1 MFYISGKVIATP
13 FLMNVFKITIIITF
27 IFGVFFEGISQEF
40 GYKEV
45 QLTNTQGDNRYA
57 SYNESGTK
65 ILFESNRDG
74 HWQIYTMD
82 INGEDVTRLII
93 SVYNDRRP
101 TWHPYR
107 NYILFESDR
116 TGIFE
121 LYKLDLESNKISR
134 IPIPLNG
141 NKSRAEYAPNGVQ
154 ILFNLEDIEG
164 DFDVY
169 LVSHKGK
176 KPVKLIDDKFN
187 NLYPHFSGRGD
198 NILYY
203 SNKNNEGT
211 SDVIYTYNIITEE
224 RYRLTYF
231 KDHSNYGKYSNNRR
245 RIAYSAS
252 VDDEEPEIYIMLNDG
267 KSKQRITFNDEIDIQ
282 PSWSPQDINL
292 LITGY
297 RDGSYQICKI
307 LLKEPLEYPNEK
319 QDDK

>member
-1 MFYISGKVIATP
+1 MFYISGKVIASP
-13 FLMNVFKITIIITF
+13 YLMNTFKITIIITF
-27 IFGVFFEGISQEF
+27 IFGVFFKGISQEF

-45 QLTNTQGDNRYA
+45 QLTHTASDNKYA
-57 SYNESGTK
+57 SYDKSGTK

-82 INGEDVTRLII
+82 INGKDVTRLIN
-93 SVYNDRRP
+93 SAFNDRRP
-101 TWHPYR
+101 TWHPYKD
-107 NYILFESDR
+107 YILFESDR

-154 ILFNLEDIEG
+154 IMFNLEDIEG

-169 LVSHKGK
+169 IVSHKGK
-176 KPVKLIDDKFN
+176 KPVKVIDDKFN
-187 NLYPHFSGRGD
+187 NLYPHLSGRGD
-198 NILYY
+198 NIVYY

-224 RYRLTYF
+224 RHRLTYF
-231 KDHSNYGKYSNNRR
+231 KDHSNYPKYSNNRR
-245 RIAYSAS
+245 RIAYSAA
-252 VDDEEPEIYIMLNDG
+252 VDDEEPEIYIMLTDG
-267 KSKQRITFNDEIDIQ
+267 KSKHRITFNDEEDIQ

-292 LITGY
+292 LITGF
-297 RDGSYQICKI
+297 RNGSYQICKI
-307 LLKEPLEYPNEK
+307 LLKEPLDPKNKILDEE
-319 QDDK
+319 